1 MKVSQRLFNML
12 PKLSVNNKER
22 LKVLNKIGDYM
33 GRPFENRLIL
43 GATAIA
49 TQPFIDEHNKRV
61 DKDTARASRNRTIG
75 KIIAGT
81 AVGCV
86 VRSAVY
92 NLIQKT
98 TSEDIS
104 VDRWDNFLTPRGS
117 SKVSPHLQKNRL
129 RNYRTVAATIIAM
142 FVMVGTN
149 ILFDVPL
156 TTKISNY
163 LNKRDA
169 KKKGHIN
176 NTNNSLPKNDNK
188 IPIKDRIK
196 DKFNISSGGVL

>member
-1 MKVSQRLFNML
+1 MKISQRLFNML
-12 PKLSVNNKER
+12 PKLSVNDKER

-43 GATAIA
+43 GVTAIA

-61 DKDTARASRNRTIG
+61 DKETARTSRNRTIG

-81 AVGCV
+81 AVGCI
-86 VRSAVY
+86 VRSGVY
-92 NLIQKT
+92 KLIQKT

-142 FVMVGTN
+142 FVMMGTN

-156 TTKISNY
+156 TTKISNF

-169 KKKGHIN
+169 KKKGQVNNIN
-176 NTNNSLPKNDNK
+176 SSLVNNDNK
-188 IPIKDRIK
+188 IPVKDKIK

>member
-1 MKVSQRLFNML
+1 MKISQRLFDML
-12 PKLSVNNKER
+12 PNLSVNNKDR

-33 GRPFENRLIL
+33 GRPFENRLIM

-75 KIIAGT
+75 KILAGT
-81 AVGCV
+81 TVGCI
-86 VRSAVY
+86 VRSGVY
-92 NLIQKT
+92 NLINKCT
-98 TSEDIS
+98 VEDIS
-104 VDRWDNFLTPRGS
+104 VDRWDNFLTPRSS
-117 SKVSPHLQKNRL
+117 SKVSRHLVTNKL
-129 RNYRTVAATIIAM
+129 RNYRTALSTIVAM
-142 FVMVGTN
+142 VVMVGTN

-169 KKKGHIN
+169 KKKQMGQ
-176 NTNNSLPKNDNK
+176 NSQVVNPQPVDTT
-188 IPIKDRIK
+188 PVK
-196 DKFNISSGGVL
+196 DKFFDAFNMKKGGKS

>member
-1 MKVSQRLFNML
+1 
-12 PKLSVNNKER
+12 
-22 LKVLNKIGDYM
+22 M
-33 GRPFENRLIL
+33 GRPFENRLIM

-61 DKDTARASRNRTIG
+61 DKETARASRNRTIG

-81 AVGCV
+81 AVGCL
-86 VRSAVY
+86 VRSGVY
-92 NLIQKT
+92 KLIQKT

-104 VDRWDNFLTPRGS
+104 IDRWDNFLTPRGS

-129 RNYRTVAATIIAM
+129 RNYRTVAATLIAM
-142 FVMVGTN
+142 FVMIGTN

-156 TTKISNY
+156 TTRISNY

-169 KKKGHIN
+169 KKKAQMGNTAPQIN
-176 NTNNSLPKNDNK
+176 ANK
-188 IPIKDRIK
+188 PISPIKDRIK
-196 DKFNISSGGVL
+196 DKFNLSSGGVS